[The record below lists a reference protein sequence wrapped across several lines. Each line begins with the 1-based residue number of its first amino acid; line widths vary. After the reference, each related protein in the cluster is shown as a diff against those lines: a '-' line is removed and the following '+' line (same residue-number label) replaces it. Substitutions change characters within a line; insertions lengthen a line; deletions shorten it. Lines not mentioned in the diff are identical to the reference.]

1 MRSQYVVPYP
11 HGEKVH
17 YFQNGEKVLGKEYNI
32 LGWGKYQTI
41 IVILLAVM
49 MLLKQFLKFCPVVTL
64 PLMCVPTLYIWMPKE
79 KWNGEKVQVIFTM
92 YLLSSLKILY
102 LLPSQ

>member
-41 IVILLAVM
+41 MFAIV
-49 MLLKQFLKFCPVVTL
+49 F
-64 PLMCVPTLYIWMPKE
+64 YITASYY
-79 KWNGEKVQVIFTM
+79 F
-92 YLLSSLKILY
+92 
-102 LLPSQ
+102 